1 MNSIKEFYKSFS
13 YIKRYLGEY
22 RKNRNISRVF
32 TTLETILE
40 LAIPAI
46 MGLTLNEAV
55 KGKDLGLAIKY
66 GLLMVVLSLLTM
78 YCGMKATKDASIA
91 STGMGH
97 NARLAQFENIQKFSF
112 EDIDYFGVP
121 SLLTRLSSD
130 TQQIVFSTFVSTR
143 FVIKTVAM
151 AVVAFFLALRSS
163 LKLSLIFLIA
173 VPVLFALLMGLT
185 TYAIP
190 KFRKARYQY
199 DKLNLVIEENLNNM
213 RVIKAFFRKK
223 YELDKFGLENE
234 KMFKYAD
241 GSQGPMSLVF
251 PVANVVLFTT
261 FVGLT
266 YFGGVEIIEGR
277 LEVGDLVAFNMY
289 ATMLLGAFIGL
300 SMVLTMFMSASPGIT
315 RVVEVIS
322 RVPTMDNDKKIEG
335 LKLEDGS
342 IDFDQVFFKY
352 EKDSD
357 SYQLED
363 INLHIKSGESIG
375 ILGPTGSSKSTLVQL
390 IPRLYDLNKG
400 ELKVGGHPVENYDLK
415 TLRDDV
421 AIVLQKNTLFSGSI
435 SDNLRWGDEEASK
448 EEIEIAAKIAQ
459 ADDFVKERADQYES
473 VLGQGGTGVSGGQ
486 KQRLTIA
493 RALLKKP
500 KILIMDNST
509 SAVDTKT
516 ETAII
521 DGINKYNKDLTKI
534 IISQRVSS
542 FRYVD
547 RIVVMNEGKIEAVG
561 SHDELYKT
569 NKVYRETYDIQQQ
582 GGIDN
587 E

>member
-1 MNSIKEFYKSFS
+1 
-13 YIKRYLGEY
+13 
-22 RKNRNISRVF
+22 
-32 TTLETILE
+32 
-40 LAIPAI
+40 

-66 GLLMVVLSLLTM
+66 GLLMIVLSILTM
-78 YCGMKATKDASIA
+78 YFGMKATKDASIA

-97 NARLAQFENIQKFSF
+97 NARLAQFKNIQKFSF

-151 AVVAFFLALRSS
+151 AIVAFFLALRSS

-251 PVANVVLFTT
+251 PIANVVLFTT

-322 RVPTMDNDKKIEG
+322 RVPSMDNDKKIEG

-342 IDFDQVFFKY
+342 IDFDDVSFNY
-352 EKDSD
+352 GKDSD

-390 IPRLYDLNKG
+390 IPRLYDINKG
-400 ELKVGGHPVENYDLK
+400 QLKVGGHPVENYDFK

-421 AIVLQKNTLFSGSI
+421 SIVLQKNTLFSGSI

-448 EEIEIAAKIAQ
+448 EEIELAAKIAQ

-561 SHDELYKT
+561 SHEELYKT

>member
-13 YIKRYLGEY
+13 YIKRYLGDFK
-22 RKNRNISRVF
+22 KNRNISRIYTV
-32 TTLETILE
+32 LETILE

-55 KGKDLGLAIKY
+55 KGENLELAIKY
-66 GLLMVVLSLLTM
+66 GILMVILSLITM
-78 YCGMKATKDASIA
+78 FCGMQATKNAGIA
-91 STGMGH
+91 SSGMGR
-97 NARLAQFENIQKFSF
+97 NARVAQFESIQRFSF
-112 EDIDYFGVP
+112 EDLDYFGVP

-130 TQQIVFSTFVSTR
+130 TQQITFSMFASTR
-143 FVIKTVAM
+143 FIIKTVAM
-151 AVVAFFLALRSS
+151 AIVAFIMALKSS
-163 LKLSLIFLIA
+163 LKLSLIFLVA
-173 VPVLFALLMGLT
+173 VPILFALLMGLT

-199 DKLNLVIEENLNNM
+199 DKLNLVIEENLKNM

-223 YELDKFGLENE
+223 YELDKFGIQNE
-234 KMFKYAD
+234 KMYEYAD

-251 PVANVVLFTT
+251 PIANVILFAT
-261 FVGLT
+261 FVAIT
-266 YFGGVEIIEGR
+266 YFGGIEIIEGR

-289 ATMLLGAFIGL
+289 ATMLLGAFIGM

-315 RVVEVIS
+315 RVVEVIARKPS
-322 RVPTMDNDKKIEG
+322 MDNDEKIEG
-335 LKLEDGS
+335 LSLSDGS
-342 IDFDQVFFKY
+342 IDFDNVSFKY

-390 IPRLYDLNKG
+390 IPRLYDISKG
-400 ELKVGGHPVENYDLK
+400 TLKVGGNPIKSYDLK

-421 AIVLQKNTLFSGSI
+421 AIVLQKNTLFSGTI
-435 SDNLRWGDEEASK
+435 ADNLRWGDESASE
-448 EEIEIAAKIAQ
+448 EEIELAAKIAQ
-459 ADDFVKERADQYES
+459 ADGFVRERSDSYES

-493 RALLKKP
+493 RALLKNP

-521 DGINKYNKDLTKI
+521 EGINDYNKDLTKI

-542 FRYVD
+542 FKYVD
-547 RIVVMNEGKIEAVG
+547 RIVIMDEGKISAIG

-569 NKVYRETYDIQQQ
+569 NKIYRETYDIQNQ
-582 GGIDN
+582 GGNDN

>member
-1 MNSIKEFYKSFS
+1 MESIKEFYRSFS

-22 RKNRNISRVF
+22 KKNRNISRVF

-78 YCGMKATKDASIA
+78 YFGMKATKDASIA

-97 NARLAQFENIQKFSF
+97 NARLAQFANIQKFSF

-223 YELDKFGLENE
+223 YELDKFGVENE

-322 RVPTMDNDKKIEG
+322 RVPSMDNDKKIEG

-342 IDFDQVFFKY
+342 IDFDEVFFKY

-400 ELKVGGHPVENYDLK
+400 ELKVGGHPVENYDFK
-415 TLRDDV
+415 TLRDNV

-448 EEIEIAAKIAQ
+448 EEIELAAKIAQ

-561 SHDELYKT
+561 SHEDLYKT

>member
-1 MNSIKEFYKSFS
+1 MNSIKEFYTSFS
-13 YIKRYLGEY
+13 YIKRYLGEFK
-22 RKNRNISRVF
+22 KNRNISRIY
-32 TTLETILE
+32 TSIETILE

-55 KGKDLGLAIKY
+55 KGENLELAIKY
-66 GLLMVVLSLLTM
+66 GILMVILSLITM
-78 YCGMKATKDASIA
+78 FCGMQATKNAGIA
-91 STGMGH
+91 SSGMGR
-97 NARLAQFENIQKFSF
+97 NARVAQFESIQRFSF
-112 EDIDYFGVP
+112 EDLDYFGVP

-130 TQQIVFSTFVSTR
+130 TQQITFSMFASTR
-143 FVIKTVAM
+143 FIIKTVAM
-151 AVVAFFLALRSS
+151 AIIAFIMALRSS
-163 LKLSLIFLIA
+163 LKLSLIFLVA
-173 VPVLFALLMGLT
+173 VPILFALLMGLT

-199 DKLNLVIEENLNNM
+199 DKLNLVIEENLKNM

-223 YELDKFGLENE
+223 YELDKFGIQND
-234 KMFKYAD
+234 KMYEYAD

-251 PVANVVLFTT
+251 PLANVVLFAT
-261 FVGLT
+261 FVAIT
-266 YFGGVEIIEGR
+266 YFGGIEIIEGR
-277 LEVGDLVAFNMY
+277 LGVGDLVAFNMY
-289 ATMLLGAFIGL
+289 ATMLLGAFIGM

-315 RVVEVIS
+315 RVVEVIARKPS
-322 RVPTMDNDKKIEG
+322 MDNDKKIEG
-335 LKLEDGS
+335 LSLADGS
-342 IDFDQVFFKY
+342 IDFDNVSFKY
-352 EKDSD
+352 EEDSD

-390 IPRLYDLNKG
+390 IPRLYDISKG
-400 ELKVGGHPVENYDLK
+400 TLKVGGNPVENYDLK

-421 AIVLQKNTLFSGSI
+421 AIVLQKNTLFSGTI
-435 SDNLRWGDEEASK
+435 ADNLRWGDENATE
-448 EEIEIAAKIAQ
+448 EEIELAAKIAQ
-459 ADDFVKERADQYES
+459 ADSFVRERHDSYES

-493 RALLKKP
+493 RALLKNP

-521 DGINKYNKDLTKI
+521 EGINDYNKDLTKI

-542 FRYVD
+542 FKYVD
-547 RIVVMNEGKIEAVG
+547 RIIIMDEGKISAIG

-569 NKVYRETYDIQQQ
+569 NEIYRETYDIQNQ
-582 GGIDN
+582 GGGED

>member
-1 MNSIKEFYKSFS
+1 
-13 YIKRYLGEY
+13 
-22 RKNRNISRVF
+22 
-32 TTLETILE
+32 
-40 LAIPAI
+40 
-46 MGLTLNEAV
+46 
-55 KGKDLGLAIKY
+55 
-66 GLLMVVLSLLTM
+66 
-78 YCGMKATKDASIA
+78 
-91 STGMGH
+91 
-97 NARLAQFENIQKFSF
+97 
-112 EDIDYFGVP
+112 
-121 SLLTRLSSD
+121 
-130 TQQIVFSTFVSTR
+130 
-143 FVIKTVAM
+143 
-151 AVVAFFLALRSS
+151 
-163 LKLSLIFLIA
+163 
-173 VPVLFALLMGLT
+173 MGLT

-223 YELDKFGLENE
+223 YELDKFGVENE

-261 FVGLT
+261 FVAIT

-322 RVPTMDNDKKIEG
+322 RVPSMDNDKKIEG

-342 IDFDQVFFKY
+342 IDFDDVSFKY
-352 EKDSD
+352 GKDSD

-448 EEIEIAAKIAQ
+448 EEIELAAKIAQ

-547 RIVVMNEGKIEAVG
+547 RIVVMNEGKIEAIG

>member
-13 YIKRYLGEY
+13 YIKRYMGEY
-22 RKNRNISRVF
+22 KRNRNISRLF
-32 TTLETILE
+32 TILETILE
-40 LAIPAI
+40 LTIPAL

-55 KGKDLGLAIKY
+55 QGQNLSLAIKY
-66 GLLMVVLSLLTM
+66 GLIMVVLSLITM
-78 YCGMKATKDASIA
+78 FLGMEATKNAGLAS
-91 STGMGH
+91 SGMGY
-97 NARLAQFENIQKFSF
+97 NARAAQFENIQKFSF
-112 EDIDYFGVP
+112 EDLDYFGVS

-130 TQQIVFSTFVSTR
+130 TQQIAFSMFVSTR

-151 AVVAFFLALRSS
+151 AIVAFVLAFKSS
-163 LKLSLIFLIA
+163 AKLSLIFLVA
-173 VPVLFALLMGLT
+173 VPILFALLMGLT

-190 KFRKARYQY
+190 KFRKARFQY

-223 YELDKFGLENE
+223 YELDKFKVQNE
-234 KMFKYAD
+234 KMFEYAD
-241 GSQGPMSLVF
+241 GSQGPMSYVF
-251 PVANVVLFTT
+251 PLANVILFST
-261 FVGLT
+261 FVSITYIGGL
-266 YFGGVEIIEGR
+266 EIINGR
-277 LEVGDLVAFNMY
+277 LGVGDLVAFNMY
-289 ATMLLGAFIGL
+289 ATMLLGAFIGM
-300 SMVLTMFMSASPGIT
+300 SMVLTMFMSASPGIS
-315 RVVEVIS
+315 RVVEVIK
-322 RVPTMDNDKKIEG
+322 RVPSMDNDQKIEG
-335 LKLEDGS
+335 QKLIDGS
-342 IDFDQVFFKY
+342 IDFDNVSFAY

-357 SYQLED
+357 VFQLEN

-375 ILGPTGSSKSTLVQL
+375 ILGPTGSAKSTLVQL
-390 IPRLYDLNKG
+390 IPRLYDISKG
-400 ELKVGGHPVENYDLK
+400 MLKVGGHPVKTYDLK

-435 SDNLRWGDEEASK
+435 ADNLRWGDEGASL
-448 EEIEIAAKIAQ
+448 EEIELASKIAQ
-459 ADDFVKERADQYES
+459 ADSFVKDRHDGYES
-473 VLGQGGTGVSGGQ
+473 VLGQGGVGVSGGQ

-534 IISQRVSS
+534 IISQRISS
-542 FRYVD
+542 FKYVD

-561 SHDELYKT
+561 SHEELYK
-569 NKVYRETYDIQQQ
+569 NNEVYRQTYDIQEQ
-582 GGIDN
+582 GGGDN

>member
-66 GLLMVVLSLLTM
+66 GLLMIVLSILTM
-78 YCGMKATKDASIA
+78 YFGMKATKDASIA

-151 AVVAFFLALRSS
+151 AIVAFFLALRSS

-322 RVPTMDNDKKIEG
+322 RVPSMDNDKKIEG

-342 IDFDQVFFKY
+342 IDFDDVSFKY
-352 EKDSD
+352 GKDSD

-390 IPRLYDLNKG
+390 IPRLYDINKG
-400 ELKVGGHPVENYDLK
+400 QLKVGGHPVENYDLK

-421 AIVLQKNTLFSGSI
+421 SIVLQKNTLFSGSI

-448 EEIEIAAKIAQ
+448 DEIELAAKIAQ

>member
-22 RKNRNISRVF
+22 KKNRNISRVF

-78 YCGMKATKDASIA
+78 YFGMRATKDASVA

-223 YELDKFGLENE
+223 YELDKFGVENE

-322 RVPTMDNDKKIEG
+322 RVPSMDNDKKIEG

-352 EKDSD
+352 GKDSD

-390 IPRLYDLNKG
+390 IPRLYDINKG
-400 ELKVGGHPVENYDLK
+400 QLKVGGHPVENYDFK

-448 EEIEIAAKIAQ
+448 EEIELAAKIAQ

-561 SHDELYKT
+561 SHEDLYKT

>member
-1 MNSIKEFYKSFS
+1 M
-13 YIKRYLGEY
+13 GEY
-22 RKNRNISRVF
+22 KRNRNISRLF
-32 TTLETILE
+32 TILETILE
-40 LAIPAI
+40 LTIPAL

-55 KGKDLGLAIKY
+55 QGQNLSLAIKY
-66 GLLMVVLSLLTM
+66 GLIMVVLSLITM
-78 YCGMKATKDASIA
+78 FLGMEATKNAGLAS
-91 STGMGH
+91 SGMGY
-97 NARLAQFENIQKFSF
+97 NARAAQFENIQKFSF
-112 EDIDYFGVP
+112 EDLDYFGVS

-130 TQQIVFSTFVSTR
+130 TQQIAFSMFVSTR

-151 AVVAFFLALRSS
+151 AIVAFVLAFKSS
-163 LKLSLIFLIA
+163 AKLSLIFLVA
-173 VPVLFALLMGLT
+173 VPILFALLMGLT

-190 KFRKARYQY
+190 KFRKARFQY

-223 YELDKFGLENE
+223 YELDKFKVQNE
-234 KMFKYAD
+234 KMFEYAD
-241 GSQGPMSLVF
+241 GSQGPMSYVF
-251 PVANVVLFTT
+251 PLANVILFST
-261 FVGLT
+261 FVSITYIGGL
-266 YFGGVEIIEGR
+266 EIINGR
-277 LEVGDLVAFNMY
+277 LGVGDLVAFNMY
-289 ATMLLGAFIGL
+289 ATMLLGAFIGM
-300 SMVLTMFMSASPGIT
+300 SMVLTMFMSASPGIS
-315 RVVEVIS
+315 RVVEVIK
-322 RVPTMDNDKKIEG
+322 RVPSMDNDQKIEG
-335 LKLEDGS
+335 QKLIDGS
-342 IDFDQVFFKY
+342 IDFDNVSFAY

-357 SYQLED
+357 VFQLEN

-375 ILGPTGSSKSTLVQL
+375 ILGPTGSAKSTLVQL
-390 IPRLYDLNKG
+390 IPRLYDISKG
-400 ELKVGGHPVENYDLK
+400 MLKVGGHPVKTYDLK

-435 SDNLRWGDEEASK
+435 ADNLRWGDEGASL
-448 EEIEIAAKIAQ
+448 EEIELASKIAQ
-459 ADDFVKERADQYES
+459 ADSFVKDRHDGYES
-473 VLGQGGTGVSGGQ
+473 VLGQGGVGVSGGQ
-486 KQRLTIA
+486 RQRLTIA

-542 FRYVD
+542 FKYVD

-561 SHDELYKT
+561 SHEELYK
-569 NKVYRETYDIQQQ
+569 NNEVYRKTYDIQEQ
-582 GGIDN
+582 GGGDN

>member
-1 MNSIKEFYKSFS
+1 MNSIKEFYRSFS

-22 RKNRNISRVF
+22 KKNRNISRIF
-32 TTLETILE
+32 TILETVME
-40 LAIPAI
+40 LAIPAL

-55 KGKDLGLAIKY
+55 KGEDLSLAIKY
-66 GLLMVVLSLLTM
+66 GILMVILSLITM
-78 YCGMKATKDASIA
+78 YAGMQATKNAGIA
-91 STGMGH
+91 SSGMGH
-97 NARLAQFENIQKFSF
+97 NARLAQFENIQRFSF
-112 EDIDYFGVP
+112 EDLDYFGVP

-130 TQQIVFSTFVSTR
+130 TQQIAFSMFVSTR

-151 AVVAFFLALRSS
+151 AIVAFILALRSS

-173 VPVLFALLMGLT
+173 VPILFALLMGLT

-190 KFRKARYQY
+190 KFRKARFQY
-199 DKLNLVIEENLNNM
+199 DKLNLVIEENLKNV

-223 YELDKFGLENE
+223 YELDKFGIQNE
-234 KMFKYAD
+234 KMFEYAD
-241 GSQGPMSLVF
+241 GSQGPMSFVF
-251 PVANVVLFTT
+251 PVANVILFAT
-261 FVGLT
+261 FVGIT
-266 YFGGVEIIEGR
+266 YFGGMEIINGR
-277 LEVGDLVAFNMY
+277 LEVGDLLAFNMY

-315 RVVEVIS
+315 RVVEVIQRQPS
-322 RVPTMDNDKKIEG
+322 MDNDKKIDG
-335 LKLEDGS
+335 LSLEDGS
-342 IDFDQVFFKY
+342 IDFDNVSFSY

-357 SYQLED
+357 SFQLED
-363 INLHIKSGESIG
+363 INIHIKSGESIG

-390 IPRLYDLNKG
+390 IPRLYDRTKG
-400 ELKVGGHPVENYDLK
+400 LIKVGGHPVEDYDLK
-415 TLRDDV
+415 TLRDGV

-435 SDNLRWGDEEASK
+435 ADNLRWGDQEATID
-448 EEIEIAAKIAQ
+448 EIKLAAKISQ
-459 ADDFVKERADQYES
+459 ADDFVQNRPDGYES
-473 VLGQGGTGVSGGQ
+473 VLGQGGIGVSGGQ

-493 RALLKKP
+493 RALLKNP
-500 KILIMDNST
+500 KILILDNST

-521 DGINKYNKDLTKI
+521 EGINEYNKDLTKI

-542 FRYVD
+542 FKYVD
-547 RIVVMNEGKIEAVG
+547 RVIVMDEGRIEAIG

-569 NKVYRETYDIQQQ
+569 NDLYRKTYDIQEE
-582 GGIDN
+582 GGKDN

>member
-1 MNSIKEFYKSFS
+1 MNSIKEFYRSFS

-22 RKNRNISRVF
+22 KKNRNISRIF
-32 TTLETILE
+32 TIIETILE
-40 LAIPAI
+40 LAIPAL

-55 KGKDLGLAIKY
+55 KGEDLSLAIKY
-66 GLLMVVLSLLTM
+66 GILMVILSLITM
-78 YCGMKATKDASIA
+78 YAGMQATKNAGIA
-91 STGMGH
+91 SSGMGH
-97 NARLAQFENIQKFSF
+97 NARLAQFENIQRFSF
-112 EDIDYFGVP
+112 EDLDYFGVP

-130 TQQIVFSTFVSTR
+130 TQQIAFSMFVSTR

-151 AVVAFFLALRSS
+151 AIVAFILALRSS
-163 LKLSLIFLIA
+163 LKLSIIFLIG
-173 VPVLFALLMGLT
+173 VPILFALLMGLT

-190 KFRKARYQY
+190 KFRKARFQY
-199 DKLNLVIEENLNNM
+199 DKLNLVIEENLKNV

-223 YELDKFGLENE
+223 YELDKFGIQNE
-234 KMFKYAD
+234 KMFEYAD
-241 GSQGPMSLVF
+241 GSQGPMSFVF
-251 PVANVVLFTT
+251 PVANVILFAT
-261 FVGLT
+261 FVGIT
-266 YFGGVEIIEGR
+266 YFGGMEIINGR
-277 LEVGDLVAFNMY
+277 LEVGDLLAFNMY

-315 RVVEVIS
+315 RVVEVIQRQPS
-322 RVPTMDNDKKIEG
+322 MDNDKKIQG
-335 LKLEDGS
+335 LSLEDGS
-342 IDFDQVFFKY
+342 IDFDNVSFSY

-357 SYQLED
+357 SFQLED

-390 IPRLYDLNKG
+390 IPRLYDRTKG
-400 ELKVGGHPVENYDLK
+400 LIKVGGHPVEDYDLK

-435 SDNLRWGDEEASK
+435 ADNLRWGDQEATMD
-448 EEIEIAAKIAQ
+448 EIKLAAKISQ
-459 ADDFVKERADQYES
+459 ADDFVQNRPDGYES
-473 VLGQGGTGVSGGQ
+473 VLGQGGIGVSGGQ

-493 RALLKKP
+493 RALLKNP
-500 KILIMDNST
+500 KILILDNST

-521 DGINKYNKDLTKI
+521 EGINEYNKDLTKI

-542 FRYVD
+542 FKYVD
-547 RIVVMNEGKIEAVG
+547 RVIVMDEGRIEAIG

-569 NKVYRETYDIQQQ
+569 NDLYRRTYDIQEE
-582 GGIDN
+582 GGKDN

>member
-66 GLLMVVLSLLTM
+66 GLLMVVLSILTM

-91 STGMGH
+91 STGIGH

-151 AVVAFFLALRSS
+151 AIVAFFLALRSS

-322 RVPTMDNDKKIEG
+322 RVPSMDNDKKIEG

-352 EKDSD
+352 GKDSD

-448 EEIEIAAKIAQ
+448 EEIELAAKIAQ

-561 SHDELYKT
+561 SHEELYKT

>member
-66 GLLMVVLSLLTM
+66 GLLMVVLSILTM
-78 YCGMKATKDASIA
+78 YFGMKATKDASIA

-151 AVVAFFLALRSS
+151 AIVAFFLALRSS
-163 LKLSLIFLIA
+163 PKLSLIFLIA

-322 RVPTMDNDKKIEG
+322 RVPSMDNDKKIEG

-342 IDFDQVFFKY
+342 IDFDDVSFKY
-352 EKDSD
+352 GKDSD

-390 IPRLYDLNKG
+390 IPRLYDINKG
-400 ELKVGGHPVENYDLK
+400 QLKVGGHPVENYDLK

-421 AIVLQKNTLFSGSI
+421 SIVLQKNTLFSGSI

-448 EEIEIAAKIAQ
+448 DEIELAAKVAQ

-582 GGIDN
+582 GGIGN

>member
-1 MNSIKEFYKSFS
+1 MESIKEFYKSFS
-13 YIKRYLGEY
+13 YIKRYLGKFN
-22 RKNRNISRVF
+22 KNRNISRIF

-55 KGKDLGLAIKY
+55 KGENLGLAIKY
-66 GLLMVVLSLLTM
+66 GILMVILSIITM
-78 YCGMKATKDASIA
+78 YCGMQATKNAGIA
-91 STGMGH
+91 SSGMGH
-97 NARLAQFENIQKFSF
+97 NARLAQYENIQKFSF
-112 EDIDYFGVP
+112 EDLDYFGVP

-130 TQQIVFSTFVSTR
+130 TQQIVFSTFISTR

-151 AVVAFFLALRSS
+151 AIVAFILALKSS
-163 LKLSLIFLIA
+163 LKLSLIFLVA
-173 VPVLFALLMGLT
+173 VPILFALLMALT

-223 YELDKFGLENE
+223 YELDKFEVQND
-234 KMFKYAD
+234 KMFEYAD
-241 GSQGPMSLVF
+241 GSQGPMSFVF
-251 PVANVVLFTT
+251 PIANVILFAT
-261 FVGLT
+261 FVGIT

-289 ATMLLGAFIGL
+289 ATMLLGAFIGM
-300 SMVLTMFMSASPGIT
+300 SMVLTQFMSASPGIT
-315 RVVEVIS
+315 RVVEVIRREPS
-322 RVPTMDNDKKIEG
+322 MDNDKKIPG
-335 LKLEDGS
+335 QSLEDGS
-342 IDFDQVFFKY
+342 IDFDNVSFKY
-352 EKDSD
+352 EEDSD

-390 IPRLYDLNKG
+390 IPRLYDISKG
-400 ELKVGGHPVENYDLK
+400 SLKVGNHPVETYDLK

-421 AIVLQKNTLFSGSI
+421 AIVLQKNTLFSGTI
-435 SDNLRWGDEEASK
+435 ADNLRWGDEEASM
-448 EEIEIAAKIAQ
+448 EEIELASKISQ
-459 ADDFVKERADQYES
+459 ADDFVKARHGEYES

-493 RALLKKP
+493 RALLKNP

-521 DGINKYNKDLTKI
+521 DGINKFNKDLTKI

-547 RIVVMNEGKIEAVG
+547 RIIVMNEGKIEAIG
-561 SHDELYKT
+561 SHDDLYKR
-569 NKVYRETYDIQQQ
+569 NKIYRETVDIQEQ
-582 GGIDN
+582 GGKD
-587 E
+587 EE

>member
-1 MNSIKEFYKSFS
+1 MNSIKEFYKAFS

-22 RKNRNISRVF
+22 KKNRNISRVF

-66 GLLMVVLSLLTM
+66 GLLMVVLSILTM
-78 YCGMKATKDASIA
+78 YFGMKATKDASIA

-223 YELDKFGLENE
+223 YELDKFGVENE

-322 RVPTMDNDKKIEG
+322 RVPSMDNDKKIEG

-390 IPRLYDLNKG
+390 IPRLYDINKG

-448 EEIEIAAKIAQ
+448 EEIELAAKIAQ

-561 SHDELYKT
+561 SHEDLYKT

>member
-22 RKNRNISRVF
+22 KKNRNISRVF

-78 YCGMKATKDASIA
+78 YFGMRATKDASVA

-151 AVVAFFLALRSS
+151 AIVAFFLALRSS

-223 YELDKFGLENE
+223 YELDKFGVENE

-322 RVPTMDNDKKIEG
+322 RVPSMDNDKKIEG

-352 EKDSD
+352 GKDSD

-561 SHDELYKT
+561 SHEELYKT

>member
-22 RKNRNISRVF
+22 KKNRNISRVF

-78 YCGMKATKDASIA
+78 YFGMKATKDASIA

-322 RVPTMDNDKKIEG
+322 RVPSMDNDKKIEG

-352 EKDSD
+352 GKDSD

-448 EEIEIAAKIAQ
+448 DEIELAAKIAQ

-547 RIVVMNEGKIEAVG
+547 RIVVMNEGKIEAIG

>member
-1 MNSIKEFYKSFS
+1 MESIKEFYRSFS
-13 YIKRYLGEY
+13 YIKKYLGEY
-22 RKNRNISRVF
+22 KKNRNISRF
-32 TTLETILE
+32 YTSLETILE

-55 KGKDLGLAIKY
+55 KGENLGLALKY
-66 GLLMVVLSLLTM
+66 GFLMVVLSIITM
-78 YCGMKATKDASIA
+78 FCGMQATKNAGIA
-91 STGMGH
+91 SSGMGH
-97 NARLAQFENIQKFSF
+97 NARLAQFENIQSFSF

-130 TQQIVFSTFVSTR
+130 TQQITFSMFASTR
-143 FVIKTVAM
+143 FIIKTVSM
-151 AVVAFFLALRSS
+151 AIVAFIMALRSS

-173 VPVLFALLMGLT
+173 VPILFALLMGLT

-199 DKLNLVIEENLNNM
+199 DKLNLVIEENLKNM

-223 YELDKFGLENE
+223 YELDKFGIQNQ
-234 KMFKYAD
+234 KMFEYAD

-251 PVANVVLFTT
+251 PLANVILFAT
-261 FVGLT
+261 FVGIT

-277 LEVGDLVAFNMY
+277 LEVGDLVSFNMY
-289 ATMLLGAFIGL
+289 ATMLLGAFIGM

-322 RVPTMDNDKKIEG
+322 RVPSMDNDMKIEG

-342 IDFDQVFFKY
+342 IDFDNVSFKY

-390 IPRLYDLNKG
+390 IPRLYDISKG
-400 ELKVGGHPVENYDLK
+400 SLKVGGHPVDSYDLK

-421 AIVLQKNTLFSGSI
+421 AIVLQKNTLFSGTI
-435 SDNLRWGDEEASK
+435 ADNLRWGDEKATM
-448 EEIEIAAKIAQ
+448 EEIEFASKISQ
-459 ADDFVKERADQYES
+459 ADDFVRNRHDGYES

-493 RALLKKP
+493 RALLKNP

-547 RIVVMNEGKIEAVG
+547 RIIVMNEGKIEAIG

-569 NKVYRETYDIQQQ
+569 NKVYRETFDIQQQ
-582 GGIDN
+582 GASD

>member
-66 GLLMVVLSLLTM
+66 GLLMIVLSILTM
-78 YCGMKATKDASIA
+78 YFGMKATKDASIA

-151 AVVAFFLALRSS
+151 AIVAFFLALRSS

-213 RVIKAFFRKK
+213 RVIKAFFREK

-251 PVANVVLFTT
+251 PIANVVLFTT

-322 RVPTMDNDKKIEG
+322 RVPSMDNDKKIEG

-342 IDFDQVFFKY
+342 IDFDDVSFNY
-352 EKDSD
+352 GKDSD

-390 IPRLYDLNKG
+390 IPRLYDINKG
-400 ELKVGGHPVENYDLK
+400 QLKVGGHPVENYDLK

-448 EEIEIAAKIAQ
+448 DEIELAAKIAQ
-459 ADDFVKERADQYES
+459 ADDFVKERLDQYES

-547 RIVVMNEGKIEAVG
+547 RIVVMSEGKIEAVG

>member
-22 RKNRNISRVF
+22 KKNRNISRIF
-32 TTLETILE
+32 TVLETILE

-55 KGKDLGLAIKY
+55 KGENLGLAIKY
-66 GLLMVVLSLLTM
+66 GLLMVVLSIITM
-78 YCGMKATKDASIA
+78 YCGMQATKNAGIA
-91 STGMGH
+91 SSGMGH

-112 EDIDYFGVP
+112 EDLDYFGVP

-130 TQQIVFSTFVSTR
+130 TQQIVFSTFISTR

-151 AVVAFFLALRSS
+151 AVVAFVLALKSS
-163 LKLSLIFLIA
+163 LKLSFIFLIS
-173 VPVLFALLMGLT
+173 VPVLFALLMALT

-213 RVIKAFFRKK
+213 RVIKAFFRKR
-223 YELDKFGLENE
+223 YELDKFGIQNQ
-234 KMFKYAD
+234 KMFEYAD
-241 GSQGPMSLVF
+241 GSQGPMSFVF
-251 PVANVVLFTT
+251 PLANVILFAT
-261 FVGLT
+261 FVGIT

-277 LEVGDLVAFNMY
+277 LEVGDLVSFNMY
-289 ATMLLGAFIGL
+289 ATMLLGAFIGM

-322 RVPTMDNDKKIEG
+322 RVPSMDNDMKIEG

-342 IDFDQVFFKY
+342 IDFDNVSFKY
-352 EKDSD
+352 EKDCD

-390 IPRLYDLNKG
+390 IPRLYDISKG
-400 ELKVGGHPVENYDLK
+400 SLKVGSHPVENYDLK

-435 SDNLRWGDEEASK
+435 ADNLRWGDEGASM
-448 EEIEIAAKIAQ
+448 EEIELASKIAL
-459 ADDFVKERADQYES
+459 ADDFVRERADAYES

-547 RIVVMNEGKIEAVG
+547 RVIVMNEGKIEAIG
-561 SHDELYKT
+561 THDELYKT
-569 NKVYRETYDIQQQ
+569 NRVYRETYDIQQQ
-582 GGIDN
+582 GGTD
-587 E
+587 EE

>member
-1 MNSIKEFYKSFS
+1 MNSIKEFYTSFS
-13 YIKRYLGEY
+13 YIKRYLGEFK
-22 RKNRNISRVF
+22 KNRNISRIY
-32 TTLETILE
+32 TSIETILE

-55 KGKDLGLAIKY
+55 KGENLELAIKY
-66 GLLMVVLSLLTM
+66 GILMVILSLITM
-78 YCGMKATKDASIA
+78 FCGMQATKNAGIA
-91 STGMGH
+91 SSGMGR
-97 NARLAQFENIQKFSF
+97 NARVAQFESIQRFSF
-112 EDIDYFGVP
+112 EDLDYFGVP

-130 TQQIVFSTFVSTR
+130 TQQITFSMFASTR
-143 FVIKTVAM
+143 FIIKTVAM
-151 AVVAFFLALRSS
+151 AIIAFIMALRSS
-163 LKLSLIFLIA
+163 LKLSLIFLVA
-173 VPVLFALLMGLT
+173 VPFLFALLMGLT

-199 DKLNLVIEENLNNM
+199 DNLNLVIEENLKNM

-223 YELDKFGLENE
+223 YELDKFGIQNE
-234 KMFKYAD
+234 KMYEYAD

-251 PVANVVLFTT
+251 PLANVVLFAT
-261 FVGLT
+261 FVAIT
-266 YFGGVEIIEGR
+266 YFGGIEIIEGR
-277 LEVGDLVAFNMY
+277 LGVGDLVAFNMY
-289 ATMLLGAFIGL
+289 ATMLLGAFIGM

-315 RVVEVIS
+315 RVVEVIARKPS
-322 RVPTMDNDKKIEG
+322 MDNDKKIEG
-335 LKLEDGS
+335 LSLADGS
-342 IDFDQVFFKY
+342 IDFDNVSFKY
-352 EKDSD
+352 EEDSD

-390 IPRLYDLNKG
+390 IPRLYDISKG
-400 ELKVGGHPVENYDLK
+400 TLKVGGNPVENYDLK

-421 AIVLQKNTLFSGSI
+421 AIVLQKNTLFSGTI
-435 SDNLRWGDEEASK
+435 ADNLRWGDKNATE
-448 EEIEIAAKIAQ
+448 EEIELAAKIAQ
-459 ADDFVKERADQYES
+459 ADSFVRERHDSYES

-493 RALLKKP
+493 RALLKNP

-521 DGINKYNKDLTKI
+521 EGINDYNKDLTKI

-542 FRYVD
+542 FKYVD
-547 RIVVMNEGKIEAVG
+547 RIIIMDEGKISAIG

-569 NKVYRETYDIQQQ
+569 NEIYRETYDIQNQ
-582 GGIDN
+582 GGGED

>member
-66 GLLMVVLSLLTM
+66 GLLMIVLSILTM
-78 YCGMKATKDASIA
+78 YFGMKATKDASIA

-151 AVVAFFLALRSS
+151 AIVAFFLALRSS

-251 PVANVVLFTT
+251 PIANVVLFTT

-322 RVPTMDNDKKIEG
+322 RVPSMDNDKKIEG

-342 IDFDQVFFKY
+342 IDFDDVSFNY
-352 EKDSD
+352 GKDSD

-390 IPRLYDLNKG
+390 IPRLYDINKG
-400 ELKVGGHPVENYDLK
+400 QLKVGGHPVENYDFK

-421 AIVLQKNTLFSGSI
+421 SIVLQKNTLFSGSI

-448 EEIEIAAKIAQ
+448 DEIELAAKIAQ
-459 ADDFVKERADQYES
+459 ADDFVRERLDQYES

-547 RIVVMNEGKIEAVG
+547 RIVVMSEGKIEAVG

>member
-66 GLLMVVLSLLTM
+66 GLLMIVLSILTM
-78 YCGMKATKDASIA
+78 YFGMKATKDASIA

-151 AVVAFFLALRSS
+151 AIVAFFLALRSS

-251 PVANVVLFTT
+251 PIANVVLFTT

-322 RVPTMDNDKKIEG
+322 RVPSMDNDKKIEG

-342 IDFDQVFFKY
+342 IDFDDVSFKY
-352 EKDSD
+352 GKDSD

-390 IPRLYDLNKG
+390 IPRLYDINKG
-400 ELKVGGHPVENYDLK
+400 QLKVGGHPVENYDFK

-448 EEIEIAAKIAQ
+448 DEIELAAKIAQ

>member
-13 YIKRYLGEY
+13 YIKRYLGEFK
-22 RKNRNISRVF
+22 KNRNISRIY
-32 TTLETILE
+32 TSIETILE

-55 KGKDLGLAIKY
+55 KGENLELAIKY
-66 GLLMVVLSLLTM
+66 GILMVILSLITM
-78 YCGMKATKDASIA
+78 FCGMQATKNAGIA
-91 STGMGH
+91 SSGMGR
-97 NARLAQFENIQKFSF
+97 NARVAQFESIQRFSF
-112 EDIDYFGVP
+112 EDLDYFGVP

-130 TQQIVFSTFVSTR
+130 TQQITFSMFASTR
-143 FVIKTVAM
+143 FIIKTVAM
-151 AVVAFFLALRSS
+151 AIIAFIMALRSS
-163 LKLSLIFLIA
+163 LKLSLIFLVA
-173 VPVLFALLMGLT
+173 VPILFALLMGLT

-199 DKLNLVIEENLNNM
+199 DNLNLVIEENLKNM

-223 YELDKFGLENE
+223 YELDKFGIQNE
-234 KMFKYAD
+234 KMYEYAD

-251 PVANVVLFTT
+251 PIANVVLFAT
-261 FVGLT
+261 FVAIT
-266 YFGGVEIIEGR
+266 YFGGIEIIEGR
-277 LEVGDLVAFNMY
+277 LGVGDLVAFNMY
-289 ATMLLGAFIGL
+289 ATMLLGAFIGM

-315 RVVEVIS
+315 RVVEVIARKPS
-322 RVPTMDNDKKIEG
+322 MDNDKKIEG
-335 LKLEDGS
+335 LSLADGS
-342 IDFDQVFFKY
+342 IDFDNVSFKY
-352 EKDSD
+352 EEDSD

-390 IPRLYDLNKG
+390 IPRLYDISKG
-400 ELKVGGHPVENYDLK
+400 TLKVGGNTVENYDLK

-421 AIVLQKNTLFSGSI
+421 AIVLQKNTLFSGTI
-435 SDNLRWGDEEASK
+435 ADNLRWGDENATE
-448 EEIEIAAKIAQ
+448 EEIELAAKIAQ
-459 ADDFVKERADQYES
+459 ADSFVRERHDSYES

-493 RALLKKP
+493 RALLKNP

-521 DGINKYNKDLTKI
+521 EGINDYNKDLTKI

-542 FRYVD
+542 FKYVD
-547 RIVVMNEGKIEAVG
+547 RIIIMDEGKISAIG

-569 NKVYRETYDIQQQ
+569 NEIYRETYDIQNQ
-582 GGIDN
+582 GGGED

>member
-22 RKNRNISRVF
+22 KKNRNISRVF

-66 GLLMVVLSLLTM
+66 GLLMVVLSILTM

-91 STGMGH
+91 STGIGH

-151 AVVAFFLALRSS
+151 AIVAFFLALRSS

-322 RVPTMDNDKKIEG
+322 RVPSMDNDKKIEG

-352 EKDSD
+352 GKDSD

-390 IPRLYDLNKG
+390 IPRLYDINKG

-448 EEIEIAAKIAQ
+448 EEIELAAKIAQ
-459 ADDFVKERADQYES
+459 ADDFVKERLDQYES

>member
-22 RKNRNISRVF
+22 KKNRNISRIF
-32 TTLETILE
+32 TVLETILE

-55 KGKDLGLAIKY
+55 KGENLGLAIKY
-66 GLLMVVLSLLTM
+66 GLLMVVLSIITM
-78 YCGMKATKDASIA
+78 YCGMQATKNAGIA
-91 STGMGH
+91 SSGMGH

-112 EDIDYFGVP
+112 EDLDYFGVP

-130 TQQIVFSTFVSTR
+130 TQQIVFSTFISTR

-151 AVVAFFLALRSS
+151 AVVAFVLALKSS

-173 VPVLFALLMGLT
+173 VPVLFALLMALT

-213 RVIKAFFRKK
+213 RVIKAFFRKR
-223 YELDKFGLENE
+223 YELDKFGIQNQ
-234 KMFKYAD
+234 KMFEYAD
-241 GSQGPMSLVF
+241 GSQGPMSFVF
-251 PVANVVLFTT
+251 PLANVILFAT
-261 FVGLT
+261 FVGIT

-277 LEVGDLVAFNMY
+277 LEVGDLVSFNMY
-289 ATMLLGAFIGL
+289 ATMLLGAFIGM

-322 RVPTMDNDKKIEG
+322 RVPSMDNDMKIEG

-342 IDFDQVFFKY
+342 IDFDNVSFKY

-375 ILGPTGSSKSTLVQL
+375 ILGPTGSSKSTLIQL
-390 IPRLYDLNKG
+390 IPRLYDISKG
-400 ELKVGGHPVENYDLK
+400 SLKVGGHPVENYDLEI
-415 TLRDDV
+415 LRDDV

-435 SDNLRWGDEEASK
+435 ADNLRWGDEGASM
-448 EEIEIAAKIAQ
+448 EEIELASKIAQ
-459 ADDFVKERADQYES
+459 ADDFVRERADAYES

-547 RIVVMNEGKIEAVG
+547 RVIVMNEGKIEAIG
-561 SHDELYKT
+561 THDELYKT
-569 NKVYRETYDIQQQ
+569 NRVYRETYDIQQQ
-582 GGIDN
+582 GGTD
-587 E
+587 EE